1 MLCNQILA
9 TQGVVCLSHCHPQLP
24 FPPQAHHLSTQDIS
38 SQPLQ
43 ASAEQHPCFS
53 SCKQPSIKYML
64 DQYFKDTATSINA
77 VVASSWE
84 NQGEL
89 DQCGCCDG
97 KFFGWLCGGWFPS
110 LCGAV
115 VYFFSCLFLDS
126 LPASSGI
133 DSSSAFSESL
143 SVQSN
148 CSSSQLSY
156 MQWLSPGYHFPF
168 IELRDNFFSCAAVW
182 SKQICKHCAKKEF
195 QTTERKSKKDVCLL
209 CVKRSMFYASK
220 QYALEL

>member
-115 VYFFSCLFLDS
+115 VYFFSCLFLQLPYPLSDWGHHLLPMVFLSKTLVTDS
-126 LPASSGI
+126 VTL
-133 DSSSAFSESL
+133 AFNNNNGL
-143 SVQSN
+143 FCLQA
-148 CSSSQLSY
+148 
-156 MQWLSPGYHFPF
+156 
-168 IELRDNFFSCAAVW
+168 ILR
-182 SKQICKHCAKKEF
+182 
-195 QTTERKSKKDVCLL
+195 
-209 CVKRSMFYASK
+209 
-220 QYALEL
+220 